1 MEYVIANKKKAVDF
15 GFAENEHLVNGSIMC
30 LNEKEVMISVSLTG
44 TLSERASTLGGP
56 IVDASRAKLMMSN
69 SEF

>member
-30 LNEKEVMISVSLTG
+30 LNEKEVMMSVSLSG
-44 TLSERASTLGGP
+44 TLSERAESLGGP
-56 IVDASRAKLMMSN
+56 IVDSSRAKLLMSN
-69 SEF
+69 NEF